1 MKLYTIIGGVNGV
14 GKSSLSGVL
23 SAENL
28 DLGIIIDTDKITA
41 ELGGDRIVGGKKA
54 IEKIDF
60 CLEKGVN
67 FTQETTLSGARTLKT
82 IQRARDLDYTIRL
95 YYIGINTADESI
107 ERIKNRVRKGGHNI
121 ADDDVERRFEK
132 RFEDL
137 IKILPYCNE
146 VRFYDNENG
155 FVDVAEYRNG
165 SLIIKGDYT
174 PEWINELKNY
184 IDIGE
189 TEDKAITPIMG

>member
-41 ELGGDRIVGGKKA
+41 ELGVDRISGGKKA
-54 IEKIDF
+54 IEKIDS

-174 PEWINELKNY
+174 PEWIIELKEY
-184 IDIGE
+184 MDMGE
-189 TEDKAITPIMG
+189 TEGETITPVIG

>member
-28 DLGIIIDTDKITA
+28 DLGIIIDTDKMTA
-41 ELGGDRIVGGKKA
+41 ELGGDRISGGKKA
-54 IEKIDF
+54 IEKIDS

-82 IQRARDLDYTIRL
+82 IQCARDLDYTIRL

-174 PEWINELKNY
+174 PEWIIELKEY
-184 IDIGE
+184 MDMA
-189 TEDKAITPIMG
+189 KQRAKL